1 VISFLEVLKVS
12 FKALMVNKLRSFLTT
27 LGIIIGVAAVIA
39 AFAVG
44 NGANKVIDD
53 QIASFGSNFMF
64 IHNERGS
71 IGSSTPPRYL
81 TISDAEAIERECSG
95 LEAVSPVIELSAQ
108 AIYRSA
114 NWAAEVVGS
123 TPAYSTVRDHKISMG
138 RDISDSDVRSGA
150 KVCVLGL
157 TVADKLFE
165 GEDPLGKVIRL
176 RATPFTV
183 IGVFKSKGQAIS
195 GWDQVD
201 FVLAPITT
209 AQRRLTRNAN
219 TGRVSSIQV
228 KGVSMRALDYL
239 ELQITE
245 LLRERHHIRPG
256 QDDDFAIFNISQM
269 LEARRRST
277 QAMSILLGSIATIS
291 LLVGGIGIM
300 NIMLVSVTE
309 RTREIGIRMAVGAK
323 SRDIRMQF
331 LIEAVTLSLL
341 GGALGV
347 SLGMVSAFG
356 LAKVMQS
363 PPMFGVGIVILAFSF
378 SAAVGI
384 GFGFYPAWRASRLR
398 PIDALKYE

>member
-1 VISFLEVLKVS
+1 VISFVEVLKVS

-44 NGANKVIDD
+44 RGANKVIDD
-53 QIASFGSNFMF
+53 QIATFGSNFMF

-95 LEAVSPVIELSAQ
+95 LEAVSPVIEVSAQ

-114 NWAAEVVGS
+114 NWTAEVVGS
-123 TPAYSTVRDHKISMG
+123 TPAYSTVRDYKIMSG
-138 RDISDSDVRSGA
+138 RNISAGDVRSGS
-150 KVCVLGL
+150 KVCVLGR

-165 GEDPLGKVIRL
+165 DEDPLGKVVRL
-176 RATPFTV
+176 RTVPFTV
-183 IGVFKSKGQAIS
+183 IGVFESKGQAMG
-195 GWDQVD
+195 GWDQDD

-209 AQRRLTRNAN
+209 TQRRLTRNAN
-219 TGRVSSIQV
+219 TGRVSSVLV
-228 KGVSMRALDYL
+228 KGISMKALDYL
-239 ELQITE
+239 GIQITE
-245 LLRERHHIRPG
+245 LLRERHHIRQG
-256 QDDDFAIFNISQM
+256 QPDDFNIFNISQM
-269 LEARRRST
+269 LEARRKST

-291 LLVGGIGIM
+291 LVVGGIGIM

-323 SRDIRMQF
+323 SGDIRMQF

-363 PPMFGVGIVILAFSF
+363 PPMFGVGIVMLAFLF